1 MTTAPPVV
9 DRGGHTVERQQVRPQ
24 PLRRPALTAGLG
36 LLAMAILGGATNV
49 LVIEGLVTADNAA
62 QTAGD
67 VLASEGLF
75 RFGIVALLVVAI
87 LDVIVAW
94 GLYAFFAP
102 VDEGLSRIAAW
113 LRLAYAAVLVVAVG
127 HLMTA
132 VGLLNSAETATG
144 ADVGLLQADAL
155 QQITLYQE
163 IWSMGLAV
171 FGLHL
176 VLIGYLALVSGY
188 VPKWLAAL
196 IALAGV
202 GYVVDSV
209 GAILMAD
216 FPITVS
222 LVTFIGEVLLMLWLL
237 VFGRRV
243 VPATAA

>member
-1 MTTAPPVV
+1 
-9 DRGGHTVERQQVRPQ
+9 
-24 PLRRPALTAGLG
+24 
-36 LLAMAILGGATNV
+36 

-62 QTAGD
+62 QTASD

-75 RFGIVALLVVAI
+75 RFGIVALLAVAI

-113 LRLAYAAVLVVAVG
+113 LRVAYGASFVVAIA
-127 HLMTA
+127 HLMGA
-132 VGLLNSAETATG
+132 VGLLNDSQTATG

-171 FGLHL
+171 FGVHL

-188 VPKWLAAL
+188 VPKWLGAL

-222 LVTFIGEVLLMLWLL
+222 LVTFIGEVLLMAWLL
-237 VFGRRV
+237 VRGRRV
-243 VPATAA
+243 VVPVTSGTTPG